1 MGKLASK
8 RRHSIRKSQIN
19 EILER
24 LQKEIGEGSSQYN
37 GKMFEVIETNQEL
50 LLFLIDKEPLIIEKN
65 GILFPSL
72 KGALS
77 RPFDQRKITVD
88 MGAIPYVVKG
98 ADIMRPGVVSV
109 SPDIEAGKPVQIVDE
124 RHGKPLALGTSLF
137 SALEIMEQD
146 KGKVAKTWHYVG
158 DDIWNLEF

>member
-1 MGKLASK
+1 MGKLVAK
-8 RRHSIRKSQIN
+8 RRHSIRKSQISAILDRLKD
-19 EILER
+19 EIR
-24 LQKEIGEGSSQYN
+24 EGADQYT
-37 GKMFEVIETNQEL
+37 GKMFEVIETNQDL
-50 LLFLIDKEPLIIEKN
+50 VLYLVDKEPLIIENK

-77 RPFDQRKITVD
+77 RPFQERRISVD
-88 MGAIPYVVKG
+88 MGAIPFVVKG

-137 SALEIMEQD
+137 SSSEILDLE